1 MLPSLGNTVSA
12 CLDAL
17 ADSIAMLSPLQPE
30 PSSRYL
36 VVFHFSWHPG
46 VPIVNHTQWNE
57 ECSFPVFL
65 QDVV

>member
-17 ADSIAMLSPLQPE
+17 ADIIAMLSPLQPE
-30 PSSRYL
+30 PSNGH
-36 VVFHFSWHPG
+36 VVIFHFSWNPG
-46 VPIVNHTQWNE
+46 VPVVNYTQSYE
-57 ECSFPVFL
+57 ECSYPVFL

>member
-17 ADSIAMLSPLQPE
+17 ADIIAMLSPLQPE
-30 PSSRYL
+30 PSSGRL
-36 VVFHFSWHPG
+36 VIFHFSWNPG
-46 VPIVNHTQWNE
+46 VPVVQSNE
-57 ECSFPVFL
+57 ECSLPVFL

>member
-1 MLPSLGNTVSA
+1 MLPRLGNTVST

-17 ADSIAMLSPLQPE
+17 ADSIVMLSPLKPE
-30 PSSRYL
+30 PSSGYL

-46 VPIVNHTQWNE
+46 VPIVNHTQLNE
-57 ECSFPVFL
+57 EFSFPVFL